1 MNRRVALAV
10 LPLLLAVTGC
20 TSGTADDEPAPRPAA
35 AERPSPFRDCTA
47 LSTAPAATSPGSG
60 TATATATPV
69 SPGSGT
75 ATATPGSA
83 GTSGTMP
90 AAGGS
95 ALPELTLSC
104 FTGGAPVVLREV
116 AGPAVINV
124 WASWCPPCRKELPAF
139 QRLSERAAG
148 QLQVV
153 GVNSRDSRSGAQ
165 SIGEDFG
172 VRFPILVDQGEAVQR
187 ELKRNAIPLTLFV
200 AADGQVRHIDA
211 TGALDDA
218 KLAKLVRQHL
228 GLAVPA

>member
-1 MNRRVALAV
+1 MNRRLALAV
-10 LPLLLAVTGC
+10 LPLLLALTAC
-20 TSGTADDEPAPRPAA
+20 TSGTVDDDPAPRPAA
-35 AERPSPFRDCTA
+35 AERPSPFQDCAT
-47 LSTAPAATSPGSG
+47 LSTAPAAASSGSG
-60 TATATATPV
+60 TATPA
-69 SPGSGT
+69 SPGSDPT
-75 ATATPGSA
+75 ARAT
-83 GTSGTMP
+83 
-90 AAGGS
+90 GGS

-172 VRFPILVDQGEAVQR
+172 VRFPILVDQGEALQR

-211 TGALDDA
+211 SGALDDA
-218 KLAKLVRQHL
+218 TLAKLVRQHL

>member
-1 MNRRVALAV
+1 MNRRLALAV
-10 LPLLLAVTGC
+10 LPLLLAVAGC
-20 TSGTADDEPAPRPAA
+20 TSGTADDAPAPRPAA

-60 TATATATPV
+60 SSTATATPA
-69 SPGSGT
+69 SPS
-75 ATATPGSA
+75 
-83 GTSGTMP
+83 TSGTTP
-90 AAGGS
+90 PAGGS

-139 QRLSERAAG
+139 QRLSERTAG

-172 VRFPILVDQGEAVQR
+172 VRFPMLVDQGEALQR